1 MDLPILII
9 LFSLVMTIVWIVFP
23 FIVLKRLKNI
33 ERLVE
38 IFVHMHR
45 S

>member
-9 LFSLVMTIVWIVFP
+9 LFSLVMTVVWIVFP

-33 ERLVE
+33 ERLAE
-38 IFVHMHR
+38 IFVHKHR